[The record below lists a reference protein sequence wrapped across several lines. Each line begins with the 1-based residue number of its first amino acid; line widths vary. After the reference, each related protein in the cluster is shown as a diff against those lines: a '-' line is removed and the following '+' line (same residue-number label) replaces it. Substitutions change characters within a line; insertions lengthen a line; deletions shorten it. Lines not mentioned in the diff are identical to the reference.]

1 MPILDWLNKDKA
13 VRTAQRVP
21 YRLLEQVPELGY
33 GDIDAENMLI
43 QGDNLEALKA
53 LIPLYAGQVKCIY
66 IDPPY
71 NTKSAFE
78 HYDDN
83 LEHSQ
88 WLLMMYPCLELLRN
102 SNQLPPIDL

>member
-1 MPILDWLNKDKA
+1 MPTLQWWTRNDDVEA
-13 VRTAQRVP
+13 ADAVP
-21 YRLLEQVPELGY
+21 YRLLEEVPRLGA
-33 GDIDAENMLI
+33 GDPDAGNMLI

-53 LIPLYAGQVKCIY
+53 LLPYYAGQVKCIY

-88 WLLMMYPCLELLRN
+88 WLAMIVERRAKLTPLAG
-102 SNQLPPIDL
+102 